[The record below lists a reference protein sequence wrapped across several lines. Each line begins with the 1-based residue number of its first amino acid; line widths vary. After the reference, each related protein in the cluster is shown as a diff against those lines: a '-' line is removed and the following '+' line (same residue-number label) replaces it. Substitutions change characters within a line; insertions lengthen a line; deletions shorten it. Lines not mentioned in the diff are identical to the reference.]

1 MLIVHLFIF
10 RIKSKCCVE
19 FSNSDQASSDQVL
32 MTFYRDNDRQARR
45 GWLWTASP
53 GPPSTPRPSEW
64 HFLQRFAAPTF
75 LIRLASVYFWLNL
88 FFANHNFSPSFTQ
101 EEMKKLAEGGD
112 DVGVAGRVGVE
123 LEGRSL
129 LRDWDRNKV
138 NMMLLICS

>member
-1 MLIVHLFIF
+1 MLNVHLFVF

-19 FSNSDQASSDQVL
+19 FSNSDQASSDQVYKLLIKDRDQQDILDCILIIL
-32 MTFYRDNDRQARR
+32 MTFNHDNDRQARR

-88 FFANHNFSPSFTQ
+88 VFCKPQILTIFHP
-101 EEMKKLAEGGD
+101 GGD
-112 DVGVAGRVGVE
+112 EKVGRGRRRRGSSWACW
-123 LEGRSL
+123 R
-129 LRDWDRNKV
+129 
-138 NMMLLICS
+138 